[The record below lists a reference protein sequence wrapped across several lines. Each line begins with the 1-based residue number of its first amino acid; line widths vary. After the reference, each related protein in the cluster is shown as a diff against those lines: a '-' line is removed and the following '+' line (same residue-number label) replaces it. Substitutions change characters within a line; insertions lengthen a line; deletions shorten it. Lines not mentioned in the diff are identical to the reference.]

1 MKKTQKSQTRT
12 KFLFILIILTAILSI
27 TATYAWFSS
36 QRDVEITGM
45 RLNVE
50 IAENMQISL
59 DGETWAQSIT
69 IADMRQFYGTYA
81 GAGDDFK
88 VYQAKKPDDGG
99 NTNYVPK
106 ELLPVSTI
114 GEVSSG
120 TMQFVTGEVKTEAT
134 GVLYMEDVALCD
146 ESDITA
152 TETIGNRELGNSDHP
167 YLIFDMYLRNV
178 SAQTSDALLLNTG
191 SKVWVTAS
199 TNPSSGGY
207 ATTQEGTGKE
217 GTGLEYSVRVG
228 FIPYTATADLTATG
242 DTVRGLAAGAA
253 TGEKAAIWEPNPL
266 EHTNE
271 VVKNNQRGI
280 ASTSQFV
287 TTYGVKAAAD
297 GNDID
302 DVNADASAAGYSG
315 HLATQTTFYAGEGK
329 YTVTGGTTE
338 TLAVKYTDGT
348 AVTLQPNKITKIRC
362 YIWLE
367 GQDPDC
373 INTASTGDR
382 LFATIRLTKPVIDD
396 DSDGNTYAN

>member
-1 MKKTQKSQTRT
+1 MKRTKQSQKKT

-69 IADMRQFYGTYA
+69 IADMRQFYGTYT
-81 GAGDDFK
+81 GTGDSFK
-88 VYQAKKPDDGG
+88 IYQAKKSDDGG
-99 NTNYVPK
+99 NKNYVPK

-114 GEVSSG
+114 GEVSTG
-120 TMQFVTGEVKTEAT
+120 TLQFVTGEVKTDAT
-134 GVLYMEDVALCD
+134 GILYMEDLDLCSETDVVDTTKSIGDREALNA
-146 ESDITA
+146 S
-152 TETIGNRELGNSDHP
+152 HP
-167 YLIFDMYLRNV
+167 YLVFDMYLRNV

-228 FIPYTATADLTATG
+228 FVPYAATADLTATG
-242 DTVRGLAAGAA
+242 DTVRGLAATASS
-253 TGEKAAIWEPNPL
+253 GEKAAIWEPNPL

-280 ASTSQFV
+280 SSTSQFV

-297 GNDID
+297 GQDID
-302 DVNADASAAGYSG
+302 N
-315 HLATQTTFYAGEGK
+315 
-329 YTVTGGTTE
+329 
-338 TLAVKYTDGT
+338 
-348 AVTLQPNKITKIRC
+348 
-362 YIWLE
+362 
-367 GQDPDC
+367 
-373 INTASTGDR
+373 INDFFVC
-382 LFATIRLTKPVIDD
+382 LFLKKD
-396 DSDGNTYAN
+396 Y